1 MAFKGTSGKSSSG
14 ASMSRSDVEVEARL
28 QALEKGL
35 AECKAACESHSHGG
49 VDQDTLHQLKKNI
62 FESRK
67 GVDAADTYK
76 LNDRLESLNSQLKK
90 QLNGFTGV

>member
-1 MAFKGTSGKSSSG
+1 MATRKKSDSG
-14 ASMSRSDVEVEARL
+14 AYMSQYDTEVEKRL

-49 VDQDTLHQLKKNI
+49 VDAETLHQLKNEI

-76 LNDRLESLNSQLKK
+76 LNDRLEALNSQLKK